1 MTAERRRFRRLRPP
15 GIPFRVVAGIDQR
28 IVRAVAALPPGPWD
42 GAFAWLTRAATR
54 SVLWMAIAAGLST
67 RKGPPRRAA
76 AHGLLAVAVA
86 SAGVNLVAKRLL
98 PRARPHPE
106 SLPAYR
112 FLHPQPTSSSLPS
125 GHSASAVAFAA
136 GVGMVSPALGAAL
149 APVAAGVA
157 YSRVHTGA
165 HWPSDV
171 VLGSALG
178 AGAALATRA
187 WWPRQEAAP
196 DPRPTPVR
204 APALGGGEG
213 LVIVVN
219 PLSGSAGESV
229 RSSLATLFP
238 RAEVR
243 ELRADEDAAETARV
257 LARREGVRALGVW
270 GGDGTVGAIAG
281 VCAETGLPL
290 AVLPGGTFNHFAR
303 DVGALEPAE
312 VAEAV
317 GAGHAIRCD
326 LGRVRAERGAAEAPD
341 VVDVVMLNTASVGV
355 YPNLVR
361 RRDHLQRRFPFLR
374 KRAASALAALA
385 TFAASTPTRLT
396 VDGDRHRLWIL
407 FVGRGR
413 YWPRDL
419 APLERPIVDDGVLD
433 LRAIAADPTLARVRV
448 LASVATGTTEKSPVT
463 HLWEAPSVDVAA
475 RKGALVLAVDGEVF
489 PGVRRAAITVEPG
502 ALTVYS
508 PRGAAGAGVA
518 GATPEPG
525 TAAGNPAD

>member
-1 MTAERRRFRRLRPP
+1 MSPSRLSVRRLRPP
-15 GIPFRVVAGIDQR
+15 GIPFHVVAGMDRR
-28 IVRAVAALPPGPWD
+28 IVRAVAAMPAGPWD
-42 GAFAWLTRAATR
+42 GAFSWLTRAATR
-54 SVLWMAIAAGLST
+54 SVLWIAIAAGLST

-86 SAGVNLVAKRLL
+86 SAGVNLIAKRLL
-98 PRARPHPE
+98 PRTRPHPE
-106 SLPAYR
+106 SLPAHR

-136 GVGMVSPALGAAL
+136 GVGMVSPTLGAAL
-149 APVAAGVA
+149 APLAAGVA

-178 AGAALATRA
+178 AGAAFATRT

-196 DPRPTPVR
+196 EPSSTPAP
-204 APALGGGEG
+204 APALEGGEG

-219 PLSGSAGESV
+219 PLSGSTEESV

-238 RAEVR
+238 RAEVH
-243 ELRADEDAAETARV
+243 ELREDEDAVEAGRALAARP
-257 LARREGVRALGVW
+257 GVQALGVW

-281 VCAETGLPL
+281 VCAETRLPL
-290 AVLPGGTFNHFAR
+290 VVLPGGTFNHFAR
-303 DVGALEPAE
+303 DVGALEPDE

-326 LGRVRAERGAAEAPD
+326 LGRVRVERGALEKPD
-341 VVDVVMLNTASVGV
+341 VSHAVMLNTGSIGV

-361 RRDHLQRRFPFLR
+361 RRDHLLRRFPALG
-374 KRAASALAALA
+374 KRGAAALAALA
-385 TFAASTPTRLT
+385 TFSASTPTRLA
-396 VDGDRHRLWIL
+396 VDGGRHRLWIL
-407 FVGRGR
+407 FIGRGR

-433 LRAIAADPTLARVRV
+433 LRAIGAGPRFARLRV
-448 LASVATGTTEKSPVT
+448 LGAVATGTTEKSPVT
-463 HLWEAPSVDVAA
+463 HMWEAGTLDVAA
-475 RKGALVLAVDGEVF
+475 RKGALILAVDGEVI
-489 PGVRRAAITVEPG
+489 PGVRRATITVEPG

-508 PRGAAGAGVA
+508 PRGAGPDQA
-518 GATPEPG
+518 E
-525 TAAGNPAD
+525 